1 MLAEWLDNDGDG
13 CVDNPTVLD
22 HLLEIKEYEDPPLPK
37 YTAQVAVVIMDDD
50 SQLVDLQNAGIYQ
63 WAPLTYNEI
72 FPNCSGPASTQEC
85 LDASL
90 EEVLHLITD
99 NGFAE
104 AFPAALGIP
113 LKGTNTSLLT
123 EAMDVARGG
132 KLETPPYVYNEDAWW
147 TYTDESCDYSC
158 QATEYIYQGIAAWV
172 GALVGQGVTE
182 QWRFDTREKLVE
194 GDLLLTAIINVS
206 RQSYTVSQHTLLVV
220 LQDTST
226 YRLPNVSPTGNYY
239 GPPTCSSGGIPSQGM
254 LNNSSTTNN
263 PITNSTDTS
272 SSSSSTT
279 PSSTTLSP
287 EDRINSANEI
297 ISESNEA
304 YTVAAENANTA
315 SSAVDSVDTINSAL
329 NTSTTTTS
337 GRVRRQ
343 SESTTVSPV
352 NGCSDFSTKYKQLLN
367 ELGSFSDSNVDL
379 IKQLVTVLNNT
390 LESIPC
396 DEDEKTS
403 LKSETEGDVEAAKSK
418 ANEYKAEKE
427 EEMEELVVRIQEAL
441 ALIEEANQELID
453 QNRPTIPG
461 FTASFLLPS
470 TNTTPHPDNSTTS
483 TGEYFRIK

>member
-1 MLAEWLDNDGDG
+1 MSMLPFLYIFLFDQMIFHQNIVDCSAEVTKWAAIVSTFENISTSLQTIDTSNAA
-13 CVDNPTVLD
+13 VETLVSSLQTSTS
-22 HLLEIKEYEDPPLPK
+22 EILSKTQAHYN
-37 YTAQVAVVIMDDD
+37 
-50 SQLVDLQNAGIYQ
+50 DLQSS
-63 WAPLTYNEI
+63 
-72 FPNCSGPASTQEC
+72 CSTTTGAST
-85 LDASL
+85 ASTTTATTTATTNATTTTDG
-90 EEVLHLITD
+90 ENPILIPT
-99 NGFAE
+99 NG
-104 AFPAALGIP
+104 
-113 LKGTNTSLLT
+113 
-123 EAMDVARGG
+123 
-132 KLETPPYVYNEDAWW
+132 
-147 TYTDESCDYSC
+147 
-158 QATEYIYQGIAAWV
+158 
-172 GALVGQGVTE
+172 
-182 QWRFDTREKLVE
+182 
-194 GDLLLTAIINVS
+194 
-206 RQSYTVSQHTLLVV
+206 
-220 LQDTST
+220 TST
-226 YRLPNVSPTGNYY
+226 M
-239 GPPTCSSGGIPSQGM
+239 SSTSVTPIIDP
-254 LNNSSTTNN
+254 TTNN
-263 PITNSTDTS
+263 TTTNSTDTS

-279 PSSTTLSP
+279 PSLTTLSP

-470 TNTTPHPDNSTTS
+470 TNTASSTPDNSTT
-483 TGEYFRIK
+483 TG